1 MGLHQGLTL
10 SLLRYVLVIDELTR
24 GIQVKM
30 SWYILFV
37 VDIILIDDT
46 CNRVSDKLGCSR
58 LNVQVDIRRTQT
70 EYMKCKFNDVM
81 PEVGMKVRLDIK
93 KKYPYERQIQV
104 FWNYSLQGSRAST
117 NDITNHIGASWMKS
131 RFAYRAL
138 CDKKVPPKLK
148 DKFEEVV

>member
-46 CNRVSDKLGCSR
+46 CNRVSDKLECSR

-93 KKYPYERQIQV
+93 KNIHMR
-104 FWNYSLQGSRAST
+104 
-117 NDITNHIGASWMKS
+117 
-131 RFAYRAL
+131 
-138 CDKKVPPKLK
+138 
-148 DKFEEVV
+148 DKFKYFGTIVYRGVGH